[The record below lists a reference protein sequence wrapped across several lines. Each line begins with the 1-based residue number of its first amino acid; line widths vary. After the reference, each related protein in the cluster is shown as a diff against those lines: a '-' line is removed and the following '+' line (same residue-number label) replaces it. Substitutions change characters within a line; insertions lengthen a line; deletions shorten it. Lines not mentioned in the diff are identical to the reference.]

1 MERTKLGLKV
11 SVMGAL
17 TYLLFLFGGYTAGL
31 LVVGYILLC
40 EESGELKKHALT
52 AVLTAVVISAVN
64 LVIGLLPDVV
74 DVFRSLVVIFG
85 GYLDGG
91 IISSIANFLYAIL
104 SLAKTVVFV
113 GLAAAAL
120 LGKSVKLSL
129 IDKLLD

>member
-1 MERTKLGLKV
+1 MEKTKLGLKV

-40 EESGELKKHALT
+40 EENGDLKKHALT
-52 AVLTAVVISAVN
+52 AVLTAIAISVAN

-74 DVFRSLVVIFG
+74 DVFQALIAIFD

-91 IISSIANFLYAIL
+91 IITSFANFLYAIL
-104 SLAKTVVFV
+104 SLVKTVAFV

-120 LGKSVKLSL
+120 LGKSIKVSL
-129 IDKLLD
+129 IDKLLA